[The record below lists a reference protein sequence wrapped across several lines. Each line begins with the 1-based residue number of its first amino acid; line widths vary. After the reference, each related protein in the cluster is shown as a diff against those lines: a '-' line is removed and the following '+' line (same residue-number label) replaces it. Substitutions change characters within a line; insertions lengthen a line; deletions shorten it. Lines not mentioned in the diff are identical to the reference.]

1 MLVSRYYDKIGN
13 RFIEQVKARKLLF
26 RVRVK
31 NMIIPSIDLMDGKAV
46 QLRQGKENEKQLERE
61 NVLEL
66 AKYYSKFGDVAVIDL
81 DSAFNNGKD
90 NEELI
95 KQLCKIAPC
104 RVGGGIRTVE
114 KAQRIISYGAK
125 KIIIGTA
132 ASEEFLAQLPKDK
145 VIVAIDTKNGKITTE
160 GWTKELDKTPAD
172 YIRHFDDLCS
182 GYLYT
187 IVENEGMMKGCDMP
201 LIEAVRKATNKE
213 LTAAGGISSIEEIV
227 NLNRMNVSTQLGMC
241 IYTGAVSLENAFC
254 ACLDFDKA
262 NGLIP
267 TIAQDIDSKQVLMLA
282 YSNCESLKRT
292 FETGLA
298 TYYSRSR
305 QELWTKGMTSG
316 NIQEFL
322 TASFDC
328 DQDAILFKVRQK
340 GNACHLDSFSCFEGK
355 EFSVQELYKV
365 LQSRKENLPEESF
378 TAKLFKDPFYLK
390 RKIMEEAFEVVNFEQ
405 GDGLAWEVTDLAYFV
420 LTYMVQNDVTIQEIL
435 NNLASRAKGG

>member
-1 MLVSRYYDKIGN
+1 
-13 RFIEQVKARKLLF
+13 
-26 RVRVK
+26 
-31 NMIIPSIDLMDGKAV
+31 MIIPSIDLMDGKAV
-46 QLRQGKENEKQLERE
+46 QLKQGKEHEKIFERE
-61 NVLEL
+61 DVLEL

-81 DSAFNNGKD
+81 DSAFGNGKN

-104 RVGGGIRTVE
+104 RVGGGIRTVD

-187 IVENEGMMKGCDMP
+187 IVENEGMMQGCDMP
-201 LIEAVRKATNKE
+201 LIEEVRKATKKDFV
-213 LTAAGGISSIEEIV
+213 AAGGISTIDEIV
-227 NLNRMNVSTQLGMC
+227 NLNRMNISTQLGMC
-241 IYTGAVSLENAFC
+241 IYTGTIKLEDAFIASLNFE
-254 ACLDFDKA
+254 KT

-267 TIAQDIDSKQVLMLA
+267 TIVQDVVSKQVLMLA
-282 YSNCESLKRT
+282 YSTPESLKKT
-292 FETGLA
+292 FESGLA
-298 TYYSRSR
+298 TYFSRSN

-316 NIQEFL
+316 NTQEFQSAL
-322 TASFDC
+322 FDC
-328 DQDAILFKVRQK
+328 DQDALLFKVKQN
-340 GNACHLDSFSCFEGK
+340 GNACHFDRFSCFEDK
-355 EFSVQELYKV
+355 EFSLEELYKV
-365 LQSRKENLPEESF
+365 LQSRKELLPEKSF
-378 TAKLFKDPFYLK
+378 TTKLFKDNFLLK

-405 GDGLAWEVTDLAYFV
+405 GNGIQWEVADLAYFV
-420 LTYMVQNDVTIQEIL
+420 MTFMVENNLTLQEVI
-435 NNLASRAKGG
+435 NTLASRAK